1 MLRLEGRIALVT
13 GASRGI
19 GLATAAALAEDGARV
34 VIVSRK
40 QASLDAAAET
50 LARGDWIVPMACHMG
65 DPAQVAALVERV
77 SAEVGIV
84 DVLVNNAGTNPH
96 FGPLLTAEPGAY
108 RKTFEVNLDGPFL
121 LTQAVCR
128 RLVAEKRKGSV
139 VNVASVYGTI
149 GAPLQGV
156 YGMTKAALISL
167 TKTFALELGSSGI
180 RVNAIAPGLVDTRL
194 AAALT
199 ENPALAKVFT
209 DRAPLG
215 RIAKPEEIAPL
226 IAWLVSDEA
235 SYVTG
240 AVYTVDGGYLAG

>member
-1 MLRLEGRIALVT
+1 MGRLDGRIALVT
-13 GASRGI
+13 GGSRGI
-19 GLATAAALAEDGARV
+19 GLATAKRLRDDGARV

-40 QASLDAAAET
+40 QAALDEAARSL
-50 LARGDWIVPMACHMG
+50 GDGIVPIACHLG
-65 DPAQVAALVERV
+65 EPAQVAALVERV
-77 SAEVGIV
+77 SREVGLI

-121 LTQAVCR
+121 LTQAVAR
-128 RLVAEKRKGSV
+128 RLVDAGKPGSI
-139 VNVASVYGTI
+139 VNVASVFGLV

-156 YGMTKAALISL
+156 YAMTKAALISL
-167 TKTFALELGSSGI
+167 TKTFAVELGSSRI

-199 ENPALAKVFT
+199 ANPALAKVFT
-209 DRAPLG
+209 DRAALG
-215 RIAKPEEIAPL
+215 RIAKPEEVAPL
-226 IAWLVSDEA
+226 IAWLASDEA
-235 SYVTG
+235 SFVTG